1 MELTATFAIL
11 TGLNDPLFKFRVK
24 LLRMKQPYIKI
35 KDKDIHTFFPLRL
48 LQEKLEVV
56 LYKQIKITNKIK
68 NSSQ

>member
-1 MELTATFAIL
+1 MELTPTFAIL
-11 TGLNDPLFKFRVK
+11 TGLNDPLFKLRVK
-24 LLRMKQPYIKI
+24 LLRMKQHSLL
-35 KDKDIHTFFPLRL
+35 HTFIPQRL